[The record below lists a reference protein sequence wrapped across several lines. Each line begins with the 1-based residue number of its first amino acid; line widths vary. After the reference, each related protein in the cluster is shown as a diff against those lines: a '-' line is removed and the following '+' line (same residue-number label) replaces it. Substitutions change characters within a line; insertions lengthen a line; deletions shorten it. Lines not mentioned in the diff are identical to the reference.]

1 MAENGTEKLYTH
13 KFWLLCISSFLFFS
27 SFNLI
32 IPELPDYLTKLGG
45 AEHKGL
51 IIPLF
56 TLMAGFSRPFSGR
69 LTDTIGR
76 VPILIYG
83 VVVCIIAGFL
93 YPMVTTVIGFFA
105 LRLLHGMSTGF
116 KPTASSA
123 YIGDIS
129 PVHRRGEAMGIQG
142 LFGSLGMAAGPAI
155 GGWLANLYG
164 FNVMFYASSVFAILS
179 VLVVVRVPETLIHRE
194 RFRWSLLKIRR
205 KDILDKKAFP
215 SAIVMLLTAFSF
227 GTILTLIPDLSDYV
241 GVENKGLFFTVFTV
255 SSLLMRIL
263 AGKVSDKYGRIP
275 VLMVGSMLYA
285 FTMAFAGWTQ
295 SATELFIVAFFF
307 GTAMG
312 ITSPTIFAWTVDLA
326 DDQRRGRA
334 LSTMFIALEAGIGIG
349 GVIAGY
355 SYSNEPANFPISFT
369 ISGFLAFMAGIYL
382 IFYQVKQRKF
392 AAVRS

>member
-1 MAENGTEKLYTH
+1 MSETATKLYTH
-13 KFWLLCISSFLFFS
+13 KFWLLCVSSFLFFS

-93 YPMVTTVIGFFA
+93 YPLVTGVIGFFA
-105 LRLLHGMSTGF
+105 LRVLHGMSTGF

-123 YIGDIS
+123 YIADIS

-142 LFGSLGMAAGPAI
+142 LFGSLGMAAVPAI
-155 GGWLANLYG
+155 GGWIANLYG
-164 FNVMFYASSVFAILS
+164 FNTMFYASSVCAILS
-179 VLVVVRVPETLIHRE
+179 VLVVVWVPETLIKRE
-194 RFRWSLLKIRR
+194 RFRWGLLKIKL
-205 KDILDKKAFP
+205 KDILEKRAFP
-215 SAIVMLLTAFSF
+215 AAIVMLLTSFSF
-227 GTILTLIPDLSDYV
+227 GTILTLVPDFSAYV
-241 GVENKGLFFTVFTV
+241 GIENKGLFFTVFTV
-255 SSLLMRIL
+255 SSLLMRVL
-263 AGKVSDKYGRIP
+263 AGKFSDKYGRVPAMIAGT
-275 VLMVGSMLYA
+275 LLYA
-285 FTMAFAGWTQ
+285 VTMVFAGWIQT
-295 SATELFIVAFFF
+295 ATGLFIVAFFF
-307 GTAMG
+307 GMGMG

-326 DDQRRGRA
+326 DDERRGRA

-349 GVIAGY
+349 GVFAGY
-355 SYSNEPANFPISFT
+355 SYGNDPANFPISFAL
-369 ISGFLAFMAGIYL
+369 SGFLAFMASVYL
-382 IFYQVKQRKF
+382 FVYHAKQKKF
-392 AAVRS
+392 ASARG